1 MTLVPSDQSHIWANI
16 RDELDKLK
24 AENAALKKEI
34 SALKHTPQ
42 PEIDA
47 ELMQALSDF
56 DSDTTL
62 ASNQESAKKELAAL
76 LDDLE
81 GMIKS
86 LNANAGMGLTVPEK
100 LDEIRNSLIT

>member
-1 MTLVPSDQSHIWANI
+1 MTLVPSDPSHIWANI

-34 SALKHTPQ
+34 SALKQQ
-42 PEIDA
+42 PEIDS
-47 ELMQALSDF
+47 ELIQALSDF

-62 ASNQESAKKELAAL
+62 ASNQESAKKELVAL

-100 LDEIRNSLIT
+100 LDDIRNSLIT